1 MYTYTSPLTYVLS
14 STKLNVT
21 GMGRIGEVDDFK
33 FTIHY
38 QPGKD
43 NYDANVLT
51 RMLSD
56 YMKTYTEI
64 VPQDVLQA
72 VAWSAKVTRLRTG
85 DHNILPNNQVG
96 MDKSTAPIIDIKNA
110 EATDQVVRH

>member
-1 MYTYTSPLTYVLS
+1 
-14 STKLNVT
+14 
-21 GMGRIGEVDDFK
+21 MGRIGEVDDFK

-56 YMKTYTEI
+56 YMTYMKTYTEI

-72 VAWSAKVTRLRTG
+72 VAWSAKVPRLRTG

-96 MDKSTAPIIDIKNA
+96 MDKSTAPIIDIKKMQKPLIRLFA
-110 EATDQVVRH
+110 IDVLHLEKSSGGYG

>member
-1 MYTYTSPLTYVLS
+1 
-14 STKLNVT
+14 
-21 GMGRIGEVDDFK
+21 MGRIGEVDDFK

-56 YMKTYTEI
+56 YMTYMKTYTEI

-72 VAWSAKVTRLRTG
+72 VAWSAKVPRLRTG

-96 MDKSTAPIIDIKNA
+96 MDKSTAPIIDIKKC
-110 EATDQVVRH
+110 RSH